1 MTGETLPRTFGPYT
15 LLKLL
20 ARGGMGEIF
29 LARATG
35 LAGFQKYYAL
45 KKLLTKF
52 VNDSDVTTRFIDE
65 AKLGARLCHPNVVQ
79 VFDLG
84 RIGNELYMA
93 SEFVDGF
100 DLRRILRFCHEK
112 KRRIPIDIAL
122 FIVREILSGMAYAHK
137 QVDAEGRRINLI
149 HRDISPQ
156 NVLVSFEGEVKIID
170 FGLAKSTQRSSETQA
185 NVLLGNFGYMSP
197 EQARGKRLDERTDVY
212 SAGIV
217 LFELVTGTKRFV
229 DDNPLSLLEKVA
241 HPAPL
246 MPSERTPGIAT
257 EVDQLFAR
265 AVHPDRERR
274 FATAAEFRDE
284 LTRQLHKINPRA
296 AREPLAAFLEH
307 LFLGGPAPTTFGGD
321 DDPAN
326 HSVSVVVKQ
335 LVGDT
340 AAFTSTKEGDL
351 KNRALTEFEDDA
363 PQTQGHD
370 RMRLARL
377 GDLLDVV
384 ELMSD
389 VATAPAAPE
398 VTVPTPRALAPVPAA
413 PAASG
418 HVDPASR
425 PPQLVTFEEPEEIG
439 VDLDSS
445 RQLMADATGSMP
457 SDDEPTRVTGAPQAP
472 TDEPIAAPPPAPPA
486 SPLMASPRPLMAI
499 PTTAFGVAAKLAP
512 LSPRPPITPADADLP
527 DIDEADL
534 VEVGDDIPIVTD
546 SVPHVVIGTPAGFL
560 STMPTPLAAPAP
572 IAPVA
577 RTTSQPA
584 PPVPPPAVAASPI
597 RSSVVD
603 NAQHF
608 HALPTEIDIEVDESN
623 PPQPLRSDF
632 APVPAYESLI
642 IDFDDVSDARTAALE
657 APPVATA
664 ANAQRVAKT
673 AEPVAGEQLQIPIGN
688 KPTVRFTRTRRAES
702 LPGVDIGDILGE
714 PASVRPPVASAPVK
728 PTLPGTPH
736 VDESHRPAAAMPEER
751 PAPTPSR
758 PAIPAAQVVAP
769 PAAAPPIRPAATAPS
784 PVEPA
789 APGGIRPA
797 LPVAQRQWVRRRDER
812 AVLKRDETTERED
825 ADVPPKP
832 PRD

>member
-1 MTGETLPRTFGPYT
+1 MTAETLPRTFGPYT

-29 LARATG
+29 LARSTG

-52 VNDSDVTTRFIDE
+52 VNDNDVTTRFIDE

-170 FGLAKSTQRSSETQA
+170 FGLAKSTQRSGETQA

-197 EQARGKRLDERTDVY
+197 EQARGKKLDERTDVY
-212 SAGIV
+212 SAGVV

-246 MPSERTPGIAT
+246 MPSERTTGIGAD
-257 EVDQLFAR
+257 VDQLYAR
-265 AVHPDRERR
+265 AVHPDRDRR

-307 LFLGGPAPTTFGGD
+307 LFLGGPAPVTMGQE

-326 HSVSVVVKQ
+326 HSVSVAIKE

-351 KNRALTEFEDDA
+351 KNRALAEFGDDA

-377 GDLLDVV
+377 GDLLDET
-384 ELMSD
+384 ELMAGTVID
-389 VATAPAAPE
+389 QGVPE
-398 VTVPTPRALAPVPAA
+398 VTVPTTRPLPTAQPGPIARSASAVVPA
-413 PAASG
+413 SG
-418 HVDPASR
+418 VAGHNDPANR
-425 PPQLVTFEEPEEIG
+425 PPQPVAFEEPDEISI
-439 VDLDSS
+439 DLDSS
-445 RQLMADATGSMP
+445 RQPVPAASGAVPD
-457 SDDEPTRVTGAPQAP
+457 DDEPTRVTGAPLPA
-472 TDEPIAAPPPAPPA
+472 TDEPVAPPPPVPSAAPSARLAVPA
-486 SPLMASPRPLMAI
+486 AATASALA
-499 PTTAFGVAAKLAP
+499 GKGAP
-512 LSPRPPITPADADLP
+512 LLARPTAATGVDDVPDIADADV
-527 DIDEADL
+527 
-534 VEVGDDIPIVTD
+534 VEVGDEIPIVTD
-546 SVPHVVIGTPAGFL
+546 SVPHEVLGPPAGYL
-560 STMPTPLAAPAP
+560 APTPMSPANAIAPAP
-572 IAPVA
+572 VQ
-577 RTTSQPA
+577 RTPSQPA
-584 PPVPPPAVAASPI
+584 LAMPVVPSAVPASRAAVLEPGQ
-597 RSSVVD
+597 
-603 NAQHF
+603 AF
-608 HALPTEIDIEVDESN
+608 HALPTEIDISVDESN
-623 PPQPLRSDF
+623 PPH
-632 APVPAYESLI
+632 PVAGEFSPMPAYESLI
-642 IDFDDVSDARTAALE
+642 IDFDDVSDARPTAAP
-657 APPVATA
+657 ATPPTDEPATPPTA
-664 ANAQRVAKT
+664 APATPPAAVGAVAL
-673 AEPVAGEQLQIPIGN
+673 AAPEGEPAAGEQLQIPMSG
-688 KPTVRFTRTRRAES
+688 KPVVRVTRTRRPES
-702 LPGVDIGDILGE
+702 LPGVDLAEIME
-714 PASVRPPVASAPVK
+714 QAVVRPPTAAAPIK
-728 PTLPGTPH
+728 PALPGTPH
-736 VDESHRPAAAMPEER
+736 VEDPQRP
-751 PAPTPSR
+751 
-758 PAIPAAQVVAP
+758 P
-769 PAAAPPIRPAATAPS
+769 PAT
-784 PVEPA
+784 E

-797 LPVAQRQWVRRRDER
+797 MPVAQRQWVRRRDER
-812 AVLKRDETTERED
+812 AVLKRDETADREP
-825 ADVPPKP
+825 DVPPKP
-832 PRD
+832 PRE